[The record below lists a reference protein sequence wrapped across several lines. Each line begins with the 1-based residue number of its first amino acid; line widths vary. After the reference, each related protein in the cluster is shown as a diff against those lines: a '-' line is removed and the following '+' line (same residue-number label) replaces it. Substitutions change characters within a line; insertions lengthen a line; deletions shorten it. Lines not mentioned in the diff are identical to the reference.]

1 MINFRKK
8 TFFFFCLKLN
18 RVEIAPA
25 QSSEV
30 ETISK
35 KSLNNYEI
43 ILSDEDE
50 IDELQL
56 KLAKEVSSCS
66 TKLPDNK
73 RKLSVVLNEDDEES
87 LTGED
92 ENSISSIQKKPIE
105 NWSVNECMYAL
116 KFINNEIL
124 FNDNILSK

>member
-1 MINFRKK
+1 M
-8 TFFFFCLKLN
+8 
-18 RVEIAPA
+18 
-25 QSSEV
+25 

-124 FNDNILSK
+124 INYNILSK